1 MCVCDLINMCYWS
14 RCIRYIMIFVDNYY
28 YCLLTCEDCVNSSA
42 RNELKKHMMIKLK
55 NVLMNSG
62 STFCARILG
71 THLKNTCFSLG
82 ERRKEF
88 RMTATVPTS
97 KKKNQAQ
104 LL

>member
-1 MCVCDLINMCYWS
+1 MCACDLINICYWS

-62 STFCARILG
+62 SFCARILG
-71 THLKNTCFSLG
+71 THLN
-82 ERRKEF
+82 
-88 RMTATVPTS
+88 
-97 KKKNQAQ
+97 KKKKSGSTFVILVNF
-104 LL
+104 